1 MTLTKHNIVDK
12 TLQQVIP
19 KRAKIVNKHGRV
31 QKPPGQPPS
40 ILSVETDTKKER
52 WHYPTEVNAL
62 SKDQKTEVIA
72 AVVGQMVKVVFNYHY
87 YEFEGQI
94 YHQESG
100 GPTGLTPSG
109 PCSQILLDWVI
120 KEMRAIAE
128 KSVIIH
134 FINPVSFSKL
144 EIHLVKKY
152 VDDLFSCTSIMK
164 KGTEWD
170 NNQKALVWS
179 PTEESDQSTDEQ
191 TMFKEYAAM
200 ASNILSCLTLTWVT
214 PC

>member
-1 MTLTKHNIVDK
+1 MTLTKHDIVDK
-12 TLQQVIP
+12 KLQQVIP

-31 QKPPGQPPS
+31 QKPPGKPPS
-40 ILSVETDTKKER
+40 ILSVETDTKKH

-109 PCSQILLDWVI
+109 PCSRILLDWVI
-120 KEMRAIAE
+120 KEMKGIAE
-128 KSVIIH
+128 KSVILH
-134 FINPVSFSKL
+134 VINPVSFSKL

-152 VDDLFSCTSIMK
+152 VNDLFSCICIK
-164 KGTEWD
+164 EKGPNGTTT
-170 NNQKALVWS
+170 KRMCLV
-179 PTEESDQSTDEQ
+179 P
-191 TMFKEYAAM
+191 
-200 ASNILSCLTLTWVT
+200 N
-214 PC
+214 